1 MFEINEKKY
10 DVMRNLRPVWDAI
23 LAVYKEYA
31 CLCERHKL
39 RHYLAF
45 GSVLGAVRHRGFIP
59 WDDDLDVVMP
69 RQDYDVFW
77 KIAERELPPYFRPVT
92 GGNTKEYM
100 HYFGKIMETRSNVI
114 EDVETRSNYAL
125 PQGIFIDVF
134 PVDGCFTSSFCRFG
148 RRLVTYALITREKA
162 LLDSTDK
169 SFRGML
175 IKQVGHLLR
184 PFFPNLKTARDLLL
198 YNEKRLSYP
207 SFGSTKICAFKDEEL
222 IGPRRMPCSW
232 YGEPAI
238 MEFEGLKVP
247 VPSHWHEYLTT
258 YYGDYMTLPP
268 EEKRCVPTHGNEPE
282 APWKYG
288 PTGV

>member
-1 MFEINEKKY
+1 MNSNIETS
-10 DVMRNLRPVWDAI
+10 LRPLWDAI
-23 LAVYKEYA
+23 LAVYQEYA
-31 CLCERHKL
+31 RLCERHKL

-45 GSVLGAVRHRGFIP
+45 GSVLGAVRHKGFIP

-77 KIAERELPPYFRPVT
+77 EIAEKELPSFFRPVT
-92 GGNTKEYM
+92 VGNTREYM
-100 HYFGKIMETRSNVI
+100 HDFGKIMETRIDVI
-114 EDVETRSNYAL
+114 EDVAARSKYAL

-134 PVDGCFTSSFCRFG
+134 PVDGCFTSPFCRFG
-148 RRLVTYALITREKA
+148 RRLASYAQISRKKA
-162 LLDSTDK
+162 LLDSTDT

-175 IKQVGHLLR
+175 VRQVGHLLR
-184 PFFPNLKTARDLLL
+184 PFFPDLKTARDFLL
-198 YNEKRLSYP
+198 YNDKRLSYP
-207 SFGSTKICAFKDEEL
+207 LFGSTKICALGNEEFFTGR
-222 IGPRRMPCSW
+222 IGSRRMPCSW
-232 YGEPAI
+232 YGDPAI

-258 YYGDYMTLPP
+258 YYGDYMILPP
-268 EEKRCVPTHGNEPE
+268 VEKRCVPTHGDEPE